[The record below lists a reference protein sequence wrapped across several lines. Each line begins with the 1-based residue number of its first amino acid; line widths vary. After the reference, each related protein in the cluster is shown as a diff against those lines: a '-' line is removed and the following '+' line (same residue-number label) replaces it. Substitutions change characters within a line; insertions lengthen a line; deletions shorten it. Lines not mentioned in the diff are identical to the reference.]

1 MIYDKTNILQSK
13 NESDIES
20 GSSES
25 TVDLSGRGENTKLLD
40 GRQESDSNLSVVS
53 SEYLTASD

>member
-25 TVDLSGRGENTKLLD
+25 TVDLSGRGEHTKLLD